1 MYDNGLAAMAA
12 IHDTPIDDLSATF
25 DRPDLGSTLVEQHVR
40 YVEELFRWA
49 TGGASNPVIEAGLA
63 WLTEHA
69 PTEPV
74 KPCLC
79 WGDGRLGN
87 LAFAND
93 LSVTAVFDW
102 EAATIA
108 VPEYDLGW
116 WRFAMRH
123 HSDGMGLPLPAGFPS
138 GDAVIERFEAISGR
152 AVRDFPFW
160 EILNGVRFCCIVAR
174 GASLMIAG
182 GLLPAGTQMALSN
195 PATRVLGE
203 ILGVEV
209 PAGDAVYYVGNR

>member
-1 MYDNGLAAMAA
+1 
-12 IHDTPIDDLSATF
+12 
-25 DRPDLGSTLVEQHVR
+25 
-40 YVEELFRWA
+40 
-49 TGGASNPVIEAGLA
+49 
-63 WLTEHA
+63 
-69 PTEPV
+69 
-74 KPCLC
+74 
-79 WGDGRLGN
+79 
-87 LAFAND
+87 
-93 LSVTAVFDW
+93 
-102 EAATIA
+102 
-108 VPEYDLGW
+108 
-116 WRFAMRH
+116 
-123 HSDGMGLPLPAGFPS
+123 MGLPLPAGFPS